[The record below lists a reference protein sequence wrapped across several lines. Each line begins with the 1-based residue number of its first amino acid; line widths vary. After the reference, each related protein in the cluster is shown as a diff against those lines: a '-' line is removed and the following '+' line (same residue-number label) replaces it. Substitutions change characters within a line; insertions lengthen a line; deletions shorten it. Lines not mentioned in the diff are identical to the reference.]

1 MLEDLLA
8 ESILQD
14 AFLAGDTVVVDAAGG
29 KLAVNTLVVA
39 HESLSTNNNNGQQEI
54 VYR

>member
-14 AFLAGDTVVVDAAGG
+14 AFMPGDIIVVDAADG
-29 KLAVNTLVVA
+29 KLAVNTLLIA
-39 HESLSTNNNNGQQEI
+39 QESLSPKNGKGKMGN
-54 VYR
+54 